1 MSTAKPHFQLTEN
14 IKSFVKHFGI
24 EKCGFF
30 TLTFPDDVQCV
41 YEASAR
47 FNSLRTGY
55 LSKIMDGYIGV
66 YERHESGRIH
76 FHFVIA
82 LTKNILNEY
91 RKGRLIQYDW
101 QAVKKRNYRSVPKSL
116 RDLWAE
122 LRETLPKY
130 GFGRHHLE
138 PIQHEKGIA
147 KYLAKYLTKGI
158 AEREHRDKGFRLVRS
173 TSGKAALAWKKVSGA
188 FAWNASGAKEWRA
201 SLAWYLN
208 DLKRVWAAIRARSV
222 AKGFVLSEL
231 SRKRFHA
238 IAQMDSENYN
248 IVMAEFFGKDWCYSM
263 KDQIWD
269 CYQMYKEDNSF
280 SNATRIE
287 NWRESEKFQAF
298 LSKLDS
304 LGIEYKFNYLPE

>member
-91 RKGRLIQYDW
+91 RKGRVVQYDW

-138 PIQHEKGIA
+138 PIKHEKGIA
-147 KYLAKYLTKGI
+147 KYLAKYLSKGI
-158 AEREHRDKGFRLVRS
+158 IQRQERDKGFRLVRS
-173 TSGKAALAWKKVSGA
+173 TSGKKALIWKVVSGA
-188 FAWNASGAKEWRA
+188 FAFNGESSKEWRKA
-201 SLAWYLN
+201 LQDYILQ
-208 DLKRVWAAIRARSV
+208 RALIARYRLS
-222 AKGFVLSEL
+222 KGYQYYPKFQSEL
-231 SRKRFHA
+231 NALSSMNA
-238 IAQMDSENYN
+238 ENYSQ
-248 IVMAEFFGKDWCYSM
+248 VMKKLYGSRWCYTI
-263 KDQIWD
+263 KDTLFEQWLRD
-269 CYQMYKEDNSF
+269 KEDTVTQIYFYEMGCQNYVKL
-280 SNATRIE
+280 NYH
-287 NWRESEKFQAF
+287 RET
-298 LSKLDS
+298 
-304 LGIEYKFNYLPE
+304 GYLEEIPF